1 MGFDLAYDRTNLLEY
16 GNVGAKVG
24 QDHATV
30 RHGRETGQLEYGN
43 ALQSR
48 TGFIL
53 FTGMII

>member
-1 MGFDLAYDRTNLLEY
+1 MFDLAHDRTNLLEY

-30 RHGRETGQLEYGN
+30 RNGREPGQLEYGN

-48 TGFIL
+48 TDFISL
-53 FTGMII
+53 NGKI